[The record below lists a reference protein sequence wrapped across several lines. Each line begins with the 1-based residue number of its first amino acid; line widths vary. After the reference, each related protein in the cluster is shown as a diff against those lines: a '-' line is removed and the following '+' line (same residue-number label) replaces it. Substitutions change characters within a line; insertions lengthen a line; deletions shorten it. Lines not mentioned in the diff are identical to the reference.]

1 MKSFVFKLKAL
12 LRLKEN
18 KRDVAL
24 SQFAGSVQ
32 VVEKLNTKLTE
43 ARDRQEVVFQLMQE
57 RQKGIFRGQQIQSL
71 QSSLDLEREC
81 ISKIELELK
90 QAQEIKVSR
99 REIFLSKDSEYKAVL
114 KLQEKQKEAHYFQEN
129 SKEQKELEDIIGA
142 RFLFQRINRQAY
154 FMKFSASVIV
164 LLAVLMSV
172 ASAGLMLFLHF
183 DDLFK
188 PAPVVKAEF
197 TSVEFDADDTSYSPA
212 ETHSMNQL
220 SKELSL
226 LKDKLLER
234 EKDLDARESALSMDV
249 ESLEKQKREL
259 NRIQDDLSS
268 RLAEFESKKG
278 KDLSEEKLKEYKD
291 TANRWIEMGPEV
303 ASVEIQNWRQKR
315 RFEEALG
322 IFEMLK
328 AEDKAPI
335 IAFMLNSDQDD
346 LIELADA
353 LAMRDRGLLP
363 SVSME

>member
-1 MKSFVFKLKAL
+1 
-12 LRLKEN
+12 
-18 KRDVAL
+18 
-24 SQFAGSVQ
+24 
-32 VVEKLNTKLTE
+32 
-43 ARDRQEVVFQLMQE
+43 
-57 RQKGIFRGQQIQSL
+57 
-71 QSSLDLEREC
+71 
-81 ISKIELELK
+81 
-90 QAQEIKVSR
+90 
-99 REIFLSKDSEYKAVL
+99 
-114 KLQEKQKEAHYFQEN
+114 
-129 SKEQKELEDIIGA
+129 
-142 RFLFQRINRQAY
+142 
-154 FMKFSASVIV
+154 MKFSASVIV
-164 LLAVLMSV
+164 ILAVLLSV
-172 ASAGLMLFLHF
+172 SSAGLMLFLNYN
-183 DDLFK
+183 DLFK

-234 EKDLDARESALSMDV
+234 EKDLDSRESALSMDL

-259 NRIQDDLSS
+259 NRIQDDLSTK
-268 RLAEFESKKG
+268 LAEFESRKG
-278 KDLSEEKLKEYKD
+278 KDLSEEKMKEYKD
-291 TANRWIEMGPEV
+291 TAKRWVEMGPEV

-315 RFEEALG
+315 RFEEALS

-363 SVSME
+363 SVSLE

>member
-1 MKSFVFKLKAL
+1 
-12 LRLKEN
+12 
-18 KRDVAL
+18 
-24 SQFAGSVQ
+24 
-32 VVEKLNTKLTE
+32 
-43 ARDRQEVVFQLMQE
+43 
-57 RQKGIFRGQQIQSL
+57 
-71 QSSLDLEREC
+71 
-81 ISKIELELK
+81 
-90 QAQEIKVSR
+90 
-99 REIFLSKDSEYKAVL
+99 
-114 KLQEKQKEAHYFQEN
+114 
-129 SKEQKELEDIIGA
+129 
-142 RFLFQRINRQAY
+142 
-154 FMKFSASVIV
+154 MKFSASVIV
-164 LLAVLMSV
+164 ILAVLLSV
-172 ASAGLMLFLHF
+172 SSAGLMLFLNY

-188 PAPVVKAEF
+188 PTQLVKAEF

-234 EKDLDARESALSMDV
+234 EKDLDSRESALSMDL

-268 RLAEFESKKG
+268 KLAEFESMKG

-291 TANRWIEMGPEV
+291 TAKRWVEMGPEV

-315 RFEEALG
+315 RFEEALS

-363 SVSME
+363 SVSLE

>member
-1 MKSFVFKLKAL
+1 
-12 LRLKEN
+12 
-18 KRDVAL
+18 
-24 SQFAGSVQ
+24 
-32 VVEKLNTKLTE
+32 
-43 ARDRQEVVFQLMQE
+43 
-57 RQKGIFRGQQIQSL
+57 
-71 QSSLDLEREC
+71 
-81 ISKIELELK
+81 
-90 QAQEIKVSR
+90 
-99 REIFLSKDSEYKAVL
+99 
-114 KLQEKQKEAHYFQEN
+114 
-129 SKEQKELEDIIGA
+129 
-142 RFLFQRINRQAY
+142 
-154 FMKFSASVIV
+154 MKFSASVIV
-164 LLAVLMSV
+164 ILAVLLSV
-172 ASAGLMLFLHF
+172 SSAGLMLFLNY

-234 EKDLDARESALSMDV
+234 EKDLDSRESALSMDL

-268 RLAEFESKKG
+268 KLAEFESMKG

-291 TANRWIEMGPEV
+291 TAKRWVEMGPEV

-315 RFEEALG
+315 RFEEALS
-322 IFEMLK
+322 IFETLK

-363 SVSME
+363 SVSLE

>member
-1 MKSFVFKLKAL
+1 
-12 LRLKEN
+12 
-18 KRDVAL
+18 
-24 SQFAGSVQ
+24 
-32 VVEKLNTKLTE
+32 
-43 ARDRQEVVFQLMQE
+43 
-57 RQKGIFRGQQIQSL
+57 
-71 QSSLDLEREC
+71 
-81 ISKIELELK
+81 
-90 QAQEIKVSR
+90 
-99 REIFLSKDSEYKAVL
+99 
-114 KLQEKQKEAHYFQEN
+114 
-129 SKEQKELEDIIGA
+129 
-142 RFLFQRINRQAY
+142 
-154 FMKFSASVIV
+154 MKFSASVIV

-172 ASAGLMLFLHF
+172 ASAGLMLFLNF

-188 PAPVVKAEF
+188 LAPIVKAEF

-234 EKDLDARESALSMDV
+234 EKDLDARESALSMDL

-268 RLAEFESKKG
+268 RLAEFESNKG
-278 KDLSEEKLKEYKD
+278 KDLSKEKLKEYKD

>member
-1 MKSFVFKLKAL
+1 
-12 LRLKEN
+12 
-18 KRDVAL
+18 
-24 SQFAGSVQ
+24 
-32 VVEKLNTKLTE
+32 
-43 ARDRQEVVFQLMQE
+43 
-57 RQKGIFRGQQIQSL
+57 
-71 QSSLDLEREC
+71 
-81 ISKIELELK
+81 
-90 QAQEIKVSR
+90 
-99 REIFLSKDSEYKAVL
+99 
-114 KLQEKQKEAHYFQEN
+114 
-129 SKEQKELEDIIGA
+129 
-142 RFLFQRINRQAY
+142 
-154 FMKFSASVIV
+154 MKFSASVIV
-164 LLAVLMSV
+164 ILAVLLSV
-172 ASAGLMLFLHF
+172 SSAGLMLFLNY

-234 EKDLDARESALSMDV
+234 EKDLDSRESALSMDL

-268 RLAEFESKKG
+268 KLAEFESMKG

-291 TANRWIEMGPEV
+291 TAKRWVEMGPEV

-315 RFEEALG
+315 RFEEALS

-363 SVSME
+363 SLSLE

>member
-1 MKSFVFKLKAL
+1 
-12 LRLKEN
+12 
-18 KRDVAL
+18 
-24 SQFAGSVQ
+24 
-32 VVEKLNTKLTE
+32 
-43 ARDRQEVVFQLMQE
+43 
-57 RQKGIFRGQQIQSL
+57 
-71 QSSLDLEREC
+71 
-81 ISKIELELK
+81 
-90 QAQEIKVSR
+90 
-99 REIFLSKDSEYKAVL
+99 
-114 KLQEKQKEAHYFQEN
+114 
-129 SKEQKELEDIIGA
+129 
-142 RFLFQRINRQAY
+142 
-154 FMKFSASVIV
+154 MKFSASVIV
-164 LLAVLMSV
+164 ILAVLLSV
-172 ASAGLMLFLHF
+172 SSAGLMLFLNY

-188 PAPVVKAEF
+188 PAPLVKAEF

-234 EKDLDARESALSMDV
+234 EKDLDSRESALSMDL

-259 NRIQDDLSS
+259 NRIQDDLSTK
-268 RLAEFESKKG
+268 LAEFESMKG

-291 TANRWIEMGPEV
+291 TAKRWVEMGPEV

-315 RFEEALG
+315 RFEEALS

-363 SVSME
+363 SVSLE